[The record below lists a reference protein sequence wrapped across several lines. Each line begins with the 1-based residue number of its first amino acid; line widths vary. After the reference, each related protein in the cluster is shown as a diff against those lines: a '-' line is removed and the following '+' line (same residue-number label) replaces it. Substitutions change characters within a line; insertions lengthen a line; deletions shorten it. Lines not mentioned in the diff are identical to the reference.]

1 MDTYRDRANLLTIYI
16 EEAHA
21 LDEWPIGSRIA
32 YAQPKSD
39 ADRLSIAQD
48 FIAATGYRLPML
60 VDPVSR
66 ANPFSRLYAPW
77 PIRFYIIDQ
86 HDTFSFI
93 AAPVGCSFSL
103 NEISQALDAAIDR

>member
-1 MDTYRDRANLLTIYI
+1 MDTYRDRADLLTIYI

-39 ADRLSIAQD
+39 ADRLSIVRD
-48 FIAATGYRLPML
+48 FITATGYRLPML

-66 ANPFSRLYAPW
+66 GNPFSRLYAPW
-77 PIRFYIIDQ
+77 PIRFYIINQ
-86 HDTFSFI
+86 QNTFSYI

-103 NEISQALDAAIDR
+103 TEISQALDAAIDR